1 MEASQAISFPSRSLG
16 RRRNKRGENMI
27 SNPTIKTLMNH
38 RSIRK
43 YTDEIP
49 SKEMIETIVKAGQQ
63 AAFAGQL
70 GSVIISRE
78 KEKHPFGAPLY
89 FIVCV
94 DIHRMQKVME
104 KRNWKIV
111 SSDAAMLLF
120 GVQDACYMAQN
131 LVIAAESLGLGTCYL
146 GFVPFMA
153 NKLIQK
159 YELPKKVLPLVGI
172 SVGYPAEDPP
182 VRPRY
187 PLNFSCYEGKYPEF
201 SDEQIE
207 RAMKQMDEGYLAQ
220 DYYNGGKLMIKLENN
235 REETFDRKTY
245 SWTEHISRKWG
256 QWLNDPEELREV
268 LNKYGFEFKRNK
280 RR

>member
-1 MEASQAISFPSRSLG
+1 MLT
-16 RRRNKRGENMI
+16 
-27 SNPTIKTLMNH
+27 NPTIETLMSH

-43 YTDEIP
+43 YTNEIP
-49 SKEMIETIVKAGQQ
+49 SNEIIETIVKAGQQ

-70 GSVIISRE
+70 GSLIISRE
-78 KEKHPFGAPLY
+78 KRNHPFIAPLY

-94 DIHRMQKVME
+94 DINRMQKVMK
-104 KRNWKIV
+104 KRNWEMV

-153 NKLIQK
+153 EKLKKK
-159 YELPKKVLPLVGI
+159 YKLPKKVLPLVGI
-172 SVGYPAEDPP
+172 TIGFPAEDPP

-187 PLNFSCYEGKYPEF
+187 PIDFTCFEGKYPEF
-201 SDEQIE
+201 TDKQIE
-207 RAMKQMDEGYLAQ
+207 IAMKQMDEGYLAQ
-220 DYYNGGKLMIKLENN
+220 DYYKSGKLMIKLENN
-235 REETFDRKTY
+235 REENFDGKTY

-256 QWLNDPEELREV
+256 QWLSDPEELREV
-268 LNKYGFEFKRNK
+268 LNKYGFGFKTNEY
-280 RR
+280 

>member
-1 MEASQAISFPSRSLG
+1 
-16 RRRNKRGENMI
+16 MI
-27 SNPTIKTLMNH
+27 LNSTIETLMSH
-38 RSIRK
+38 KSIRK

-49 SKEMIETIVKAGQQ
+49 SDEVIETIIRAGQQ

-70 GSVIISRE
+70 GSLIISRE
-78 KEKHPFGAPLY
+78 KKSHPFSAPLY

-104 KRNWKIV
+104 KRNWKMV

-120 GVQDACYMAQN
+120 GVQDACYLAQN

-153 NKLIQK
+153 DKLIKK
-159 YELPKKVLPLVGI
+159 YKLPKKVFPMVGI

-187 PLNFSCYEGKYPEF
+187 PLDFSCFEGKYPEF

-207 RAMKQMDEGYLAQ
+207 SAMKQMDEGYLAQ
-220 DYYNGGKLMIKLENN
+220 DYYKGGKLMIKLENN
-235 REETFDRKTY
+235 REETFDGKTY

-256 QWLNDPEELREV
+256 QWLHDPEELREV
-268 LNKYGFEFKRNK
+268 LNKYGFEFERNK

>member
-1 MEASQAISFPSRSLG
+1 
-16 RRRNKRGENMI
+16 MI

-43 YTDEIP
+43 YADKIP
-49 SKEMIETIVKAGQQ
+49 SNEMIETIVKAGQQ

-70 GSVIISRE
+70 GSLILSRE
-78 KEKHPFGAPLY
+78 KDKHPFCAPLY

-104 KRNWKIV
+104 KRNWKMV

-120 GVQDACYMAQN
+120 GVQDACYLAQN

-153 NKLIQK
+153 EKLIEK
-159 YELPKKVLPLVGI
+159 YKLPKKVLPLVGI
-172 SVGYPAEDPP
+172 TVGYPAETPP

-187 PLNFSCYEGKYPEF
+187 PLDFSCFEGKYPEF

-220 DYYNGGKLMIKLENN
+220 DYYKGGKLMIKLENN
-235 REETFDRKTY
+235 REETFDGKTY

-256 QWLNDPEELREV
+256 QWLHNPEELKGV
-268 LNKYGFEFKRNK
+268 LNKYGFEFKKEEGLNK
-280 RR
+280 VNL

>member
-1 MEASQAISFPSRSLG
+1 
-16 RRRNKRGENMI
+16 MI
-27 SNPTIKTLMNH
+27 SNPTIKTLMSH

-49 SKEMIETIVKAGQQ
+49 SDEMIETIIRAGQQ

-70 GSVIISRE
+70 GSLILSRE
-78 KEKHPFGAPLY
+78 KDKHPFGAPLY
-89 FIVCV
+89 YIVCV

-104 KRNWKIV
+104 KRNWKMV

-131 LVIAAESLGLGTCYL
+131 LVIAAESLSLGTCYL
-146 GFVPFMA
+146 GFVPFIA
-153 NKLIQK
+153 EKLIEK
-159 YELPKKVLPLVGI
+159 YKLPKKVLPLVGI
-172 SVGYPAEDPP
+172 TVGYPAEDPP

-187 PLNFSCYEGKYPEF
+187 PLDFSCFEGKYPEF

-207 RAMKQMDEGYLAQ
+207 NAMKKMDEGYLAQ
-220 DYYNGGKLMIKLENN
+220 NYYKGGKLMIKLENN
-235 REETFDRKTY
+235 NREETFNGKTY

-256 QWLNDPEELREV
+256 QWLEDPEELKEV
-268 LNKYGFEFKRNK
+268 LIKYGFEFKNEEG
-280 RR
+280 

>member
-1 MEASQAISFPSRSLG
+1 ML
-16 RRRNKRGENMI
+16 
-27 SNPTIKTLMNH
+27 SNSTIKTLMNH
-38 RSIRK
+38 RSIRE
-43 YTDEIP
+43 YTDEVP
-49 SKEMIETIVKAGQQ
+49 SDEVIKIIVKAGQQ

-70 GSVIISRE
+70 GSVIISRN

-89 FIVCV
+89 FIICV

-104 KRNWKIV
+104 KKNWKMI

-120 GVQDACYMAQN
+120 GMQDASYMAQN

-153 NKLIQK
+153 EKLILE
-159 YELPKKVLPLVGI
+159 YDLPKKVFPMVGI

-187 PLNFSCYEGKYPEF
+187 PLNFSCFDGKYPELT
-201 SDEQIE
+201 DAQIE
-207 RAMKQMDEGYLAQ
+207 KAMKQMDEGYLAQ
-220 DYYNGGKLMIKLENN
+220 DYYQDGKLMITLDNE
-235 REETFDRKTY
+235 REETFDGKTY

-256 QWLNDPEELREV
+256 QWLEDTEEIENV
-268 LNKYGFEFKRNK
+268 LNKYGFEFKK
-280 RR
+280 

>member
-1 MEASQAISFPSRSLG
+1 
-16 RRRNKRGENMI
+16 MI
-27 SNPTIKTLMNH
+27 SNPTIDVLMNH

-43 YTDEIP
+43 YTDEVP
-49 SKEMIETIVKAGQQ
+49 SEEVIETIVKAGQQ

-70 GSVIISRE
+70 GSLILSRD
-78 KEKHPFGAPLY
+78 KKKHPFCAPLY

-104 KRNWKIV
+104 KRDWKLI

-120 GVQDACYMAQN
+120 GMQDASYLAQN

-153 NKLIQK
+153 DNLIKK
-159 YELPKKVLPLVGI
+159 YELPKRVFPMVGI
-172 SVGYPAEDPP
+172 SVGYPAEAPP

-187 PLNFSCYEGKYPEF
+187 PLDFSCFDGKYPQF
-201 SDEQIE
+201 TDEQIKK
-207 RAMKQMDEGYLAQ
+207 AMLQMDEGYLAQ
-220 DYYNGGKLMIKLENN
+220 DYYQDGKLMIKLENE
-235 REETFDRKTY
+235 RKETFNGKTY

-256 QWLNDPEELREV
+256 QWLDDPIEMEV
-268 LNKYGFEFKRNK
+268 ILTKYGFEFKK
-280 RR
+280 

>member
-1 MEASQAISFPSRSLG
+1 MPYDIVGMRV
-16 RRRNKRGENMI
+16 KGENMI

-49 SKEMIETIVKAGQQ
+49 SDEMIETIVKAGQQ

-70 GSVIISRE
+70 GSLILSRE

-89 FIVCV
+89 FIICV

-104 KRNWKIV
+104 KRNWEMV

-120 GVQDACYMAQN
+120 GVQDACYLAQN

-146 GFVPFMA
+146 GFVPFMVD
-153 NKLIQK
+153 KLIKK
-159 YELPKKVLPLVGI
+159 YKLPPKVFPMVGI
-172 SVGYPAEDPP
+172 SVGYPAENPP

-187 PLNFSCYEGKYPEF
+187 PLDFSCFEGRYPEF
-201 SDEQIE
+201 FDEQIE
-207 RAMKQMDEGYLAQ
+207 RAMKKMDEGYLDQ
-220 DYYNGGKLMIKLENN
+220 DYYQGGKLIINLEDE
-235 REETFDRKTY
+235 REETFDGKTY

-268 LNKYGFEFKRNK
+268 LNKYGFKFKK
-280 RR
+280 K